1 MKSHNSLVV
10 FCFIFCT
17 LVVGIDAKEV
27 GVFGLP
33 VSPLLDAI
41 AISAAIIVLFALC
54 FSIQE
59 SKEGGKHH

>member
-1 MKSHNSLVV
+1 MKSHNSLVIL
-10 FCFIFCT
+10 CFIFYT

-27 GVFGLP
+27 GIFGLP

-54 FSIQE
+54 FAMQE
-59 SKEGGKHH
+59 NKEGEKHH